1 MNRIAPRLRRIA
13 ATVLAGAA
21 LALGAHCA
29 AQSVPPGADY
39 PRRQVTLVVPF
50 PPGGG
55 VDLTARLL
63 AEKLTVRLGQ
73 RFLLENRPGVG
84 GLAGANAV
92 AKSAPDGY
100 MLLVAP
106 NTIAISPH
114 ILAKGVAGGVDIL
127 KDLVPIVMPASVPM
141 LLVVNPQLGAKTPAE
156 LVALAQRNPGL
167 PYGSAGNGSPMH
179 FAGEMFKKA
188 TGVDMQHVP
197 YKGVGPSVT
206 DAVGGQV
213 KVLFTSL
220 GSGLMPLIRAGK
232 LVPIAVTE
240 KRRTA
245 FLPELPTLTELGIP
259 GVEVG
264 AWYAVMAPTGTPAL
278 VISRLNREI
287 NAVLEM
293 PDVRDKLTGAGIE
306 VRGGSAEALAA
317 EIQDDYTRYGRLA
330 REFSISAD

>member
-1 MNRIAPRLRRIA
+1 MKRLAPRLRRIA
-13 ATVLAGAA
+13 TTVLAGAA
-21 LALGAHCA
+21 FVVGAHCA
-29 AQSVPPGADY
+29 AQSVPPGAEF
-39 PRRQVTLVVPF
+39 PRRRCRWWCRF
-50 PPGGG
+50 AGRG

-63 AEKLTVRLGQ
+63 AEKLTERLGQ
-73 RFLLENRPGVG
+73 RFLVENRPGVG

-92 AKSAPDGY
+92 AKSAPDGHT
-100 MLLVAP
+100 LLVAP

-141 LLVVNPQLGAKTPAE
+141 LMVVNPQFGAKTPAE

-213 KVLFTSL
+213 KVL
-220 GSGLMPLIRAGK
+220 
-232 LVPIAVTE
+232 
-240 KRRTA
+240 
-245 FLPELPTLTELGIP
+245 
-259 GVEVG
+259 
-264 AWYAVMAPTGTPAL
+264 
-278 VISRLNREI
+278 
-287 NAVLEM
+287 
-293 PDVRDKLTGAGIE
+293 VR
-306 VRGGSAEALAA
+306 
-317 EIQDDYTRYGRLA
+317 RLA
-330 REFSISAD
+330 